1 MIIQNETEQAF
12 PKQNLDHLIEVY
24 KLISENIDQR
34 LLPYQ
39 NQLTQVVDQMQSQ
52 LQQIELEEQQIQ
64 QKFTEN

>member
-1 MIIQNETEQAF
+1 
-12 PKQNLDHLIEVY
+12 VY